1 MTHAE
6 MEELLGAYAIDAV
19 DADEA
24 AAIDAHLPYCPKCRA
39 EVAELREVAA
49 LLAHSGAPAPE
60 GVWDRIS
67 SSIDDVPPPIRL
79 DLRRAKSRRARWLVV
94 PAAAAA
100 VVIVLLAGAVLRL
113 QGQVDDLEQAGRA
126 SADITLAAE
135 RALSSPDA
143 RIARLVGDSG
153 STAIAVVGPDGQGYF
168 LGSGLPALDG
178 RIYELWG
185 ATASGSVIAL
195 GTVPGPGVYGF
206 VADPSITVVMVTE
219 EDRPVNTPTSGA
231 IVTGTLV

>member
-49 LLAHSGAPAPE
+49 LLAHSGAAAPE

-67 SSIDDVPPPIRL
+67 SSIDDVPPPMRL
-79 DLRRAKSRRARWLVV
+79 DLRRESSRRSRWLAI

-100 VVIVLLAGAVLRL
+100 VVIVVLAAAVFRL
-113 QGQVDDLEQAGRA
+113 QGQVDDLEQAGR

-135 RALSSPDA
+135 RALSAPDA
-143 RIARLVGDSG
+143 RIARLTGDSG
-153 STAIAVVGPDGQGYF
+153 STAIAVVRPDGQGFF

-185 ATASGSVIAL
+185 ATASGSVTAL

-219 EDRPVNTPTSGA
+219 EERPVNTPTSAA